1 LGKIAIAS
9 YKLEKMIVEAI
20 IDKWLKEL
28 IKSQASGVYI

>member
-9 YKLEKMIVEAI
+9 HKLEKMIVEAI

-28 IKSQASGVYI
+28 IKSQTSAVYI